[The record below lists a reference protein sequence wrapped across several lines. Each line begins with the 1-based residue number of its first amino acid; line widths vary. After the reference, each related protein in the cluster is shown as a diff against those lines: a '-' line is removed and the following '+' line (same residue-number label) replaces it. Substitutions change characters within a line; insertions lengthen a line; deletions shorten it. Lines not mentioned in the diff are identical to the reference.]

1 MIGVGP
7 LATTVSV
14 VVAPELIVGDPGCV
28 VMLGR
33 TEIVDNAES
42 TLPELLLTRTQY
54 VELLVSAGVVKLDEF
69 VPTGVVVT
77 PTAP

>member
-1 MIGVGP
+1 MGVGP

-28 VMLGR
+28 VILGR
-33 TEIVDNAES
+33 TDIVDDAES
-42 TLPELLLTRTQY
+42 TLPALLLTRTQY
-54 VELLVSAGVVKLDEF
+54 IVLLVNTGVVKLDEF
-69 VPTGVVVT
+69 VPTGVAVT

>member
-1 MIGVGP
+1 
-7 LATTVSV
+7 
-14 VVAPELIVGDPGCV
+14 
-28 VMLGR
+28 MLGR